1 MAPAASVDP
10 GPDRAGATPP
20 GPGGSVVPLVV
31 LAAGLARRYGGCK
44 PLAPVGPSGE
54 AVIDLVASDAVAAGF
69 GRVVLVLNPESG
81 PAIRYHVERCWPE
94 DVAVAFA
101 VQSAPLGT
109 AHAVLAARPLLEGA
123 HPFAVAN
130 ADDVYGIPAMA
141 TLRRHLDGPV
151 AEHALVGFPLSGSVV
166 SDQPVTRGVCVVD
179 ADGLLAGLTERRQVR
194 RGAPGA
200 PFTAHDG
207 GSPSELAGDTPVSL
221 NLWGYQP
228 SIWDA
233 LERAVARSETTPGG
247 EVLLPEVVGRM
258 VAEGTDRPVRVLTV
272 TARAVGVT
280 HPGDLDVARAVLAR
294 LVATGERPA
303 RLWEPV
309 TGQET
314 LAATG

>member
-1 MAPAASVDP
+1 MAAAAPVAPD
-10 GPDRAGATPP
+10 PDRTDATPP

-44 PLAPVGPSGE
+44 PLAPLGPAGE

-69 GRVVLVLNPESG
+69 GSVVLVLNPESG

-94 DVAVAFA
+94 DVPVAFA
-101 VQSAPLGT
+101 VQPAPLGT
-109 AHAVLAARPLLEGA
+109 AHAVLAARPLVEDSRS
-123 HPFAVAN
+123 FAVAN
-130 ADDVYGIPAMA
+130 ADDVYGIPAMSV
-141 TLRRHLDGPV
+141 LRRHLDGTL

-166 SDQPVTRGVCVVD
+166 TDQPVTRGVCVVN
-179 ADGLLAGLTERRQVR
+179 ADGLLTGLTERRQVR

-200 PFTAHDG
+200 PFTAQDG
-207 GSPSELAGDTPVSL
+207 ASPAELAGDTPVSL

-233 LERAVARSETTPGG
+233 LEGAVALSETSFGG

-258 VAEGTDRPVRVLTV
+258 VAEGTGRPVRVLEV
-272 TARAVGVT
+272 AARAVGVT

-294 LVATGERPA
+294 QVATGERPA
-303 RLWEPV
+303 RLWRPAS
-309 TGQET
+309 GQEA